1 MCPTSESA
9 ALALGAGADG
19 VHLAGTPLPGAA
31 GSVRNAFRSA
41 SPIISVPCHSLED
54 IDVAC
59 GEQVD
64 LILFS
69 PVFEKLAVGFS
80 QPAQGLEGLR
90 LACAAAR
97 GTPVLALGG
106 VTIGNAFG
114 LPSGRRCWNCRHSTL
129 RGRRLAE
136 ALEANRADGTIY
148 SGIRLNHAECQ
159 FEKVPNPPSIGSKP
173 AVSLLLK
180 RATGGSR
187 HAPLGCRR
195 SCTGHA
201 NHADGD
207 PSPKRN
213 SMLAW
218 PAFTR

>member
-1 MCPTSESA
+1 MQLCAITDRKGVAPPLLTLVEWWSTGGVDFIQLREKDLSAAALQSLTREVLARIDRGQSKLLVNVSSSESA

-19 VHLAGTPLPGAA
+19 VHLAGRPLPGAA
-31 GSVRNAFRSA
+31 NSVRNAFRSA

-106 VTIGNAFG
+106 VTIGNASDCIAAG
-114 LPSGRRCWNCRHSTL
+114 AAGI
-129 RGRRLAE
+129 A
-136 ALEANRADGTIY
+136 
-148 SGIRLNHAECQ
+148 GIRLFA
-159 FEKVPNPPSIGSKP
+159 GDDW
-173 AVSLLLK
+173 
-180 RATGGSR
+180 
-187 HAPLGCRR
+187 RR
-195 SCTGHA
+195 
-201 NHADGD
+201 
-207 PSPKRN
+207 
-213 SMLAW
+213 L
-218 PAFTR
+218 